1 MIEGQFQVG
10 EFWVDFA
17 SGAVTLIDAQAT
29 DVVESRLEPKS
40 CTLLAYL
47 CEHAFE
53 VISKDRLFEQVWPD
67 TVVSDDALLRCISQ
81 IRKAFSDN
89 AKTPRYIE
97 TVPKKGY
104 RLIAEIKKRV
114 DIPTGDDAKVAMHSS
129 SPRTSTLDEAN
140 QKTVDLSKVKLRT
153 TAIGFIFV
161 VAGIWLTQDNLP
173 SKDVEKEYDSML
185 QRADN
190 YYHQIRRTDNEMA
203 ISLYEQ
209 TMSLKPTNASAQ
221 AGLANAL
228 VQKTLRWS
236 GTENS
241 FDTLGDAVQAG
252 VFEHPDARPA
262 IERALALAE
271 RAVRLEPENVR
282 ARKALGFVL
291 TALGRYEDAMEHYN
305 KALEVDEYAWQVLI
319 NSGEIASIQGDD
331 EQALVLFERAFEAM
345 TVKYD
350 AEIAQIRPWYADM
363 GASVGDRYL
372 AKGETDSAEIWYR
385 RVLSHAPLHETATLS
400 LAQLLANAGDVNQ
413 ANRLCTALNE
423 RTGSAHA
430 CSFD

>member
-1 MIEGQFQVG
+1 MIKGQFQVG
-10 EFWVDFA
+10 EFVVDFA
-17 SGAVTLIDAQAT
+17 SGAVIPVDAET
-29 DVVESRLEPKS
+29 SSVVESRLEPKS
-40 CTLLAYL
+40 CALLAYL
-47 CEHAFE
+47 CEHSSE
-53 VISKDRLFEQVWPD
+53 VVSKDRLFKQVWPD
-67 TVVSDDALLRCISQ
+67 TVVSDDALLRCVSQ
-81 IRKAFSDN
+81 IRKAFSDS
-89 AKTPRYIE
+89 AKTPSYIE

-104 RLIAEIKKRV
+104 RLIAAVQKRLE
-114 DIPTGDDAKVAMHSS
+114 IPTANRSTVAVNSS
-129 SPRTSTLDEAN
+129 LSRALTLDTTN
-140 QKTVDLSKVKLRT
+140 QKTIDLSKVKLRT

-161 VAGIWLTQDNLP
+161 IAGIWLTQDNLP
-173 SKDVEKEYDSML
+173 SNDADKEYDTML

-236 GTENS
+236 GVDNS
-241 FDTLGDAVQAG
+241 YETLGDAVKAG
-252 VFEHPDARPA
+252 VFERPDAKPA

-291 TALGRYEDAMEHYN
+291 TALGRYDDAMEHYN
-305 KALEVDEYAWQVLI
+305 KALDVDEYAWQVLI
-319 NSGEIASIQGDD
+319 NAGEIASIQGND
-331 EQALVLFERAFEAM
+331 EQALLLFERAFEAM

-350 AEIAQIRPWYADM
+350 DEIAQIRPWYAGM
-363 GASVGDRYL
+363 GAAIGNRYL

-385 RVLSHAPLHETATLS
+385 RVLGHAPLHETATLS
-400 LAQLLANAGDVNQ
+400 LAKLLADAGDVNQ
-413 ANRLCTALNE
+413 ANRLCIALNE
-423 RTGSAHA
+423 RTGSNHE
-430 CSFD
+430 CRYE

>member
-10 EFWVDFA
+10 EFVVDFA
-17 SGAVTLIDAQAT
+17 SGAVTPVDANMSS
-29 DVVESRLEPKS
+29 VVESRLEPKS
-40 CTLLAYL
+40 CALLAYL
-47 CEHAFE
+47 CEHSSE
-53 VISKDRLFEQVWPD
+53 VVSKDRLFKQVWPD
-67 TVVSDDALLRCISQ
+67 TVVSDDALLRCVSQ
-81 IRKAFSDN
+81 IRKAFSDS
-89 AKTPRYIE
+89 AKTPSYIE

-104 RLIAEIKKRV
+104 RLIADVQKQLEV
-114 DIPTGDDAKVAMHSS
+114 PTANRPTVAVNSNLS
-129 SPRTSTLDEAN
+129 RASDPAN

-153 TAIGFIFV
+153 TAVGFIFV
-161 VAGIWLTQDNLP
+161 IAGIWLTQDNLP
-173 SKDVEKEYDSML
+173 SNDADKEYDTML

-236 GTENS
+236 GAENS
-241 FDTLGDAVQAG
+241 YETLGDAVKAG
-252 VFEHPDARPA
+252 VFERPDARPA

-291 TALGRYEDAMEHYN
+291 TALGRYDDAMEHYN
-305 KALEVDEYAWQVLI
+305 KALDVDKHAWQVLI
-319 NSGEIASIQGDD
+319 NAGEIASIQGND
-331 EQALVLFERAFEAM
+331 EQALVLFEQAFEAM

-350 AEIAQIRPWYADM
+350 DEIAQIRPWYADM
-363 GASVGDRYL
+363 GAAIGNRYL

-385 RVLSHAPLHETATLS
+385 RVLGHAPLHEGATLS
-400 LAQLLANAGDVNQ
+400 LAQLLAEAGDASQ
-413 ANRLCTALNE
+413 AKRLCNSLNE
-423 RTGSAHA
+423 RTGSGHE
-430 CSFD
+430 CSYD